1 MQKVL
6 REVAEQEVQSWL
18 DYKKVSDSRREE
30 KAEQIKALVNAI
42 ADGQVILNED
52 YTLTQ
57 VLLSE
62 VGVEVKIKE
71 LTFKAR
77 LSGAQIQT
85 YLQGV
90 KPTDIDGRLYGYI
103 AALTGQPKEVVRNL
117 DTEDLTVAQNIA
129 FFSCRRP
136 NNRWVDKN
144 IN

>member
-129 FFSCRRP
+129 FFFL
-136 NNRWVDKN
+136 
-144 IN
+144 